1 MANKAHKGKKITPR
15 GDLPGVKWLR
25 SDLSISG
32 AIFVL
37 AFAIRLLYL
46 LQIEPIPVFYYLPG
60 DPLAYDQ
67 WAQRIAGGDWIGQ
80 SVFYQAPLY
89 PYFLAALELILGHDL
104 WSIRVAQILFSAAA
118 CGLLYLAGKR
128 FFSRR
133 TGIVAGLILCF
144 NAPAIFFGSVIDK
157 TVTDLFLVVV
167 LLVVLS
173 SAALHKQSMAF
184 LAVGITLGL
193 LALSRENTLIWAAVI
208 PVWICHYFAAE
219 SRIWRA
225 QWLGFFLAGML
236 LVLLPV
242 GLRNFMVGGQFAL
255 TTSQMGP
262 NFYIGNN
269 PSADGTYAS
278 IRFAT
283 GEKQFEQP
291 EAQRLAEQA
300 AGQALSTG
308 QVSSYWLGRSLEYI
322 RTQPMHWLGLL
333 WKKWLIVWNVR
344 EIEDS
349 DDFYLYQKWSW
360 LLAAL
365 AWFNHFGLLAP
376 LAAVGVAATLRDWR
390 RLWLLHA
397 LLLSFAASVAL
408 FFVFGRY
415 RLPLV
420 PLLAL
425 FAAAGAVESVG
436 LYHQRQFTKLA
447 AFGSVLVV
455 AALLV
460 FWPVVGKPG
469 PSAPGYTYLAN
480 GYAKEGN
487 IDEAIRSAQAALA
500 IDPSYGVAHYNLA
513 NWYIEKR
520 RVDEAIDHY
529 QQALRVYPRYVEARG
544 NLGKAL
550 TLNGKYT
557 EAAEQYRLA
566 LKFQPE
572 ESRLYLSLGET
583 LVLQGQLA
591 GAIEQFERALKLN
604 PNFSQAHNS
613 LGRVLAAQGDFGRAV
628 EQFREAV
635 RLEPGSVK
643 ARENLALALAEQGK
657 PEEALYQ
664 RREAERL
671 MSQAPSFNEPRAQ

>member
-1 MANKAHKGKKITPR
+1 M
-15 GDLPGVKWLR
+15 
-25 SDLSISG
+25 
-32 AIFVL
+32 
-37 AFAIRLLYL
+37 LYL
-46 LQIEPIPVFYYLPG
+46 FQIESIPVFYYLPG

-89 PYFLAALELILGHDL
+89 PYFLAVLELILGHDL
-104 WSIRVAQILFSAAA
+104 WSIRVAQIILSAAA

-128 FFSRR
+128 FFSRP

-173 SAALHKQSMAF
+173 SAALHKQSKTF

-208 PVWICHYFAAE
+208 PVWIWHYFAAE
-219 SRIWRA
+219 SRIRRA
-225 QWLGFFLAGML
+225 QWLGFFLAGMA

-242 GLRNFMVGGQFAL
+242 GLRNFTVGGQFTL
-255 TTSQMGP
+255 TTSQLGP

-278 IRFAT
+278 IRLAT

-300 AGQALSTG
+300 AGQALSTA

-322 RTQPMHWLGLL
+322 RAQPMHWLGLL

-344 EIEDS
+344 ELEDS

-365 AWFNHFGLLAP
+365 AWFNHFGILAP

-408 FFVFGRY
+408 FFIFGRY
-415 RLPLV
+415 RFPLV
-420 PLLAL
+420 PFLAL

-447 AFGSVLVV
+447 ACGGVLVI

-460 FWPVVGKPG
+460 FWPVVGRPG

-480 GYAKEGN
+480 GYAKQGK

-500 IDPSYGVAHYNLA
+500 IDPTYGVAHYNLA

-529 QQALRVYPRYVEARG
+529 RQALQVYPRYVEARG

-550 TLNGKYT
+550 TLDGKYA
-557 EAAEQYRLA
+557 EAAEQYRQA

-572 ESRLYLSLGET
+572 ESRLYLALGET

-591 GAIEQFERALKLN
+591 GAIEQLQRALKLN
-604 PNFSQAHNS
+604 PNSSQAHNS
-613 LGRVLAAQGDFGRAV
+613 LGRVLAAQGELGRAV

-664 RREAERL
+664 RREAARL